1 MISIDKVDV
10 KNKKVI
16 VRVDY
21 NCQIENDEVVDDSRI
36 KASLETINYL
46 IKNEAK
52 IILLSHLKRIKKEED
67 KIRYT
72 LEPAAKCLSKY
83 VTSSVLFVP
92 KTRGKE
98 VEEAIANMKNG
109 EIVMLENTR
118 FEDLDGNKESS
129 CDEELSKYWS
139 TLGDIFVLDAF
150 ASSHRNHASTYGISK
165 YIPSYAGTLILKEKE
180 LLDKVLDEKNKTLI
194 MGGSKVK
201 DKIGVIDNLLTS
213 CDKLLIGGSM
223 SFTFLKAKGY
233 DVSNY
238 EKEYVD
244 YAKKVLNE
252 YGEKIILPVD
262 FITETKEIKIEDFK
276 NTDNGYDI
284 GKETI
289 KLFINNLKD
298 SKLIL
303 WNGPLGKYEEQDY
316 EYGTREVMEYLHK
329 HKKDET
335 ILAGGDILTSSGMF
349 KLTFPNI
356 STGGGATLEYLSGQ
370 EFDTFKNL
378 KD

>member
-21 NCQIENDEVVDDSRI
+21 NCQIENGEVVDDSRI

-83 VTSSVLFVP
+83 VTSSALFVP

-150 ASSHRNHASTYGISK
+150 ESSHRNHASTYGISK
-165 YIPSYAGTLILKEKE
+165 YIPSYAGILILKE
-180 LLDKVLDEKNKTLI
+180 N
-194 MGGSKVK
+194 
-201 DKIGVIDNLLTS
+201 
-213 CDKLLIGGSM
+213 
-223 SFTFLKAKGY
+223 
-233 DVSNY
+233 
-238 EKEYVD
+238 
-244 YAKKVLNE
+244 
-252 YGEKIILPVD
+252 
-262 FITETKEIKIEDFK
+262 
-276 NTDNGYDI
+276 
-284 GKETI
+284 
-289 KLFINNLKD
+289 
-298 SKLIL
+298 
-303 WNGPLGKYEEQDY
+303 Q
-316 EYGTREVMEYLHK
+316 
-329 HKKDET
+329 
-335 ILAGGDILTSSGMF
+335 
-349 KLTFPNI
+349 NI
-356 STGGGATLEYLSGQ
+356 SP
-370 EFDTFKNL
+370 K
-378 KD
+378 

>member
-1 MISIDKVDV
+1 
-10 KNKKVI
+10 
-16 VRVDY
+16 
-21 NCQIENDEVVDDSRI
+21 
-36 KASLETINYL
+36 
-46 IKNEAK
+46 
-52 IILLSHLKRIKKEED
+52 
-67 KIRYT
+67 
-72 LEPAAKCLSKY
+72 
-83 VTSSVLFVP
+83 
-92 KTRGKE
+92 
-98 VEEAIANMKNG
+98 
-109 EIVMLENTR
+109 
-118 FEDLDGNKESS
+118 
-129 CDEELSKYWS
+129 
-139 TLGDIFVLDAF
+139 
-150 ASSHRNHASTYGISK
+150 
-165 YIPSYAGTLILKEKE
+165 
-180 LLDKVLDEKNKTLI
+180 
-194 MGGSKVK
+194 
-201 DKIGVIDNLLTS
+201 
-213 CDKLLIGGSM
+213 M

-244 YAKKVLNE
+244 YAKKALNE

-289 KLFINNLKD
+289 KLIINNLKD

-316 EYGTREVMEYLHK
+316 GYGTREVMEYLHK

-378 KD
+378 KN